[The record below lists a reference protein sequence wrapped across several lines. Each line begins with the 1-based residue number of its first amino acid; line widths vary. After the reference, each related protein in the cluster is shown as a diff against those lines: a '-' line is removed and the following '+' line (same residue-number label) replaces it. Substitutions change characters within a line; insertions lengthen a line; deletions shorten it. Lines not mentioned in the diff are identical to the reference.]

1 MQKEIL
7 LELEKI
13 NEKLQEVIKLLQP
26 KIIKYDLKFDKNCNF
41 NELFKNVQNKGG
53 NVVNTIN
60 PKEQLNT
67 LEELSIPLVE
77 YLRNSNIEYSKII
90 ITKESVELVT
100 TDKFIP
106 IE

>member
-41 NELFKNVQNKGG
+41 DELFKNVQNKGG

>member
-1 MQKEIL
+1 M
-7 LELEKI
+7 
-13 NEKLQEVIKLLQP
+13 
-26 KIIKYDLKFDKNCNF
+26 
-41 NELFKNVQNKGG
+41 
-53 NVVNTIN
+53 NTIN

>member
-1 MQKEIL
+1 MEKEIL

-26 KIIKYDLKFDKNCNF
+26 KIIKYDLKIDKNCNF
-41 NELFKNVQNKGG
+41 DELFKEDQNKRG
-53 NVVNTIN
+53 NVIDTIN
-60 PKEQLNT
+60 LKEQLDQ

-77 YLRNSNIEYSKII
+77 YLKKSNIEYSKII
-90 ITKESVELVT
+90 ITKESVELVA

>member
-1 MQKEIL
+1 MM
-7 LELEKI
+7 
-13 NEKLQEVIKLLQP
+13 
-26 KIIKYDLKFDKNCNF
+26 NF
-41 NELFKNVQNKGG
+41 FKNVQNKGG